1 MGTTDQIPFSV
12 QVPRNNDFILER
24 IFIIPKRSIRQCN
37 LLQHNAYFCE
47 LKIITEFLFFANT
60 QQWLYK
66 SHVSH
71 LSGWVAVRSR
81 CARAVA
87 SHTRSLSVFF
97 TFLSA
102 TSKALCC
109 IASDVRMVL
118 ICYGAKEILIF
129 FAFLTLL
136 LERAHLEQ

>member
-1 MGTTDQIPFSV
+1 MTSHAHVSGAVCHFGTTTP
-12 QVPRNNDFILER
+12 E
-24 IFIIPKRSIRQCN
+24 
-37 LLQHNAYFCE
+37 
-47 LKIITEFLFFANT
+47 
-60 QQWLYK
+60 
-66 SHVSH
+66 
-71 LSGWVAVRSR
+71 VRSR

-87 SHTRSLSVFF
+87 SHTRSFFF

-102 TSKALCC
+102 TSKALYC